1 MKVLDVSTVLF
12 NAGQEIA
19 TMNMLLDEKLPVDVT
34 FNGGTNKAGT
44 TLRTLAFR
52 IRAFN
57 EAQEHIKSLDV
68 EDVRRKLSEVC

>member
-1 MKVLDVSTVLF
+1 MEVIDVSKVLF

-19 TMNMLLDEKLPVDVT
+19 IMNMLLDEKLPVDVT

-57 EAQEHIKSLDV
+57 EVQEYVKSLDV
-68 EDVRRKLSEVC
+68 EDVKRKLERVS